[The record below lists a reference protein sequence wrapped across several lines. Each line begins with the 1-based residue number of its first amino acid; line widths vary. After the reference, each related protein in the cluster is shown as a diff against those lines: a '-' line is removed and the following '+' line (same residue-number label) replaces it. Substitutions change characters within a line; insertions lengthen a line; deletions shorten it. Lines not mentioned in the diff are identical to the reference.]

1 LNVTVTVRFAVK
13 FTEHGFTLP
22 PVSQFD
28 QLPKVEVPAGVAVRV
43 TVVPLANC
51 AEQAFEQPNPDG
63 TLVTVPVPAPEKLK
77 LRIGA
82 APPPPPPLPVPVK
95 HTTLPVMNPV
105 TNAPEEEIPPEL
117 LPVVIVAEIRLAP
130 HASPVTVST
139 PDESTVIICGVLEVQ
154 VTWLVMSLVT
164 GG

>member
-1 LNVTVTVRFAVK
+1 M
-13 FTEHGFTLP
+13 
-22 PVSQFD
+22 
-28 QLPKVEVPAGVAVRV
+28 
-43 TVVPLANC
+43 
-51 AEQAFEQPNPDG
+51 
-63 TLVTVPVPAPEKLK
+63 
-77 LRIGA
+77 
-82 APPPPPPLPVPVK
+82 K

>member
-1 LNVTVTVRFAVK
+1 MTVTVRFAVK

-82 APPPPPPLPVPVK
+82 APPPPLHCLFP
-95 HTTLPVMNPV
+95 
-105 TNAPEEEIPPEL
+105 
-117 LPVVIVAEIRLAP
+117 
-130 HASPVTVST
+130 
-139 PDESTVIICGVLEVQ
+139 
-154 VTWLVMSLVT
+154 
-164 GG
+164 